1 MRSSIKSFN
10 DLKNIFKVLANLEI
24 IEDFMDF
31 SKHVW
36 EYFQK
41 DYDSGYSDEHP
52 EVIAKALHRM
62 NIGSAPRIAL
72 VGMTSAGKSSLI
84 NALFG
89 KPISEVR
96 RTADTT
102 NCILTAEFP
111 SGLLIYDTPG
121 LAGDEK
127 FGYENI
133 TRLFLELPQEEDA
146 TQFAAV
152 PFQEKPSEIIEL
164 SSDQLRQLPKLDAV
178 LFLADI
184 SRTLNKYEK
193 TALRGFYLEL
203 KSKFEGQV
211 VVAGTHL
218 DELNKLDDQDHQ
230 GQLDSY
236 NRIFDNHLIPV
247 SSVSGEGLS
256 ELVINLFRIMPQK
269 VAPTK
274 LQESL
279 INTRRLNRLE
289 FVITESSNL
298 LAEIILL
305 KGNQSDDIQAAYLWL
320 FALICKHYSVDQD
333 TWLTCNGDALKI
345 GAKAKE
351 AGIKECKIPRPPS
364 GFWENVQAFFGKEF
378 KKYLVETK
386 QIGVDG
392 LKELLP
398 GVYELLYVCA
408 HINNYKLSKLEIE
421 EKLSLKASELE
432 PLVKQNKVE
441 ALAYQIGGILQGF
454 FESDIKDF
462 NLSNNQVAS
471 QVEQVGLR
479 VLVHM
484 EEIGDMEFRNGEFA
498 GIRHSYR
505 RLEGF
510 QLNIDPPIPGLD
522 IKYMAH
528 LEDICDTPWVKGGQ
542 FIGTRGERRRLE
554 GFAIELTGAVSP
566 NYNIFYMCHLQD
578 IGESPVYSNGH
589 FCGSRGQWSRVEGIK
604 VWVQR
609 K

>member
-1 MRSSIKSFN
+1 MKTVVN
-10 DLKNIFKVLANLEI
+10 LKNILKLLTSTGVI
-24 IEDFMDF
+24 DDFMDLGRR
-31 SKHVW
+31 VW
-36 EYFQK
+36 DYFQK

-52 EVIAKALHRM
+52 DVIAKALHRM
-62 NIGSAPRIAL
+62 NTGSAPRIAL

-102 NCILTAEFP
+102 NCVLAAEFP

-152 PFQEKPSEIIEL
+152 PFQEKPTEIVEL
-164 SSDQLRQLPKLDAV
+164 VPDQLRQLPKLDAI

-193 TALRGFYLEL
+193 KALREFYLEL
-203 KSKFEGQV
+203 KSKFEGHV

-218 DELNKLDDQDHQ
+218 DELNKLSAQERQ

-236 NRIFDNHLIPV
+236 NRIFDNQLTPI
-247 SSVSGEGLS
+247 SSIYGEGLS

-269 VAPTK
+269 VAPAK

-279 INTRRLNRLE
+279 INTRRLNRLS

-305 KGNQSDDIQAAYLWL
+305 KGNQADDIQAAYLWL
-320 FALICKHYSVDQD
+320 FALICKHYSVDED
-333 TWLTCNGDALKI
+333 TWLTCNGDALTI

-351 AGIKECKIPRPPS
+351 AGSKEYKVPRPPE

-378 KKYLVETK
+378 KKDVVETK

-398 GVYELLYVCA
+398 GVYELLYGFA
-408 HINNYKLSKLEIE
+408 QSNNSKLSKFEIG
-421 EKLSLKASELE
+421 KTLFLKANELE
-432 PLVKQNKVE
+432 PLVEQNKLE
-441 ALAYQIGGILQGF
+441 ELAYQIGGILQGL
-454 FESDIKDF
+454 FEGDIKDF
-462 NLSNNQVAS
+462 NSPNNQVAN
-471 QVEQVGLR
+471 QAEQVGLR
-479 VLVHM
+479 VLVHL

-498 GIRHSYR
+498 GTREPYR

-510 QLNIDPPIPGLD
+510 QLNVDPSVPGLD

-528 LEDICDTPWVKGGQ
+528 LEDICDTPWVNGGQ
-542 FIGTRGERRRLE
+542 FIGTRGEWRRLE
-554 GFAIELTGAVSP
+554 GFAIQLTGVAAS
-566 NYNIFYMCHLQD
+566 NYNVFYMCHLQN
-578 IGESPVYSNGH
+578 IGDSPVYSNGQ
-589 FCGSRGQWSRVEGIK
+589 FCGSRGQSQRVEGIQ
-604 VWVQR
+604 VWIQR